1 MIMSLVW
8 SKISYLADYV
18 EQRFLDTSLHHEV
31 HEEYPGWYNS
41 IFTSEKYRRA
51 HIEIVDFREAHKIYI
66 LHVTVFP
73 HINDSSPI
81 LGFDAVCGPNK
92 ITGAFFDFSVTAN
105 PIHPMQ
111 EWFREY
117 GNRVEWRKQRTL
129 PEWANRIFSDNVV
142 AAGFLKEEQELDNF
156 CNLSKNNLDY
166 YLDNVGKTRISNAD
180 FTDLQN
186 RYCRYQKQNP
196 HTVNS
201 MIAMGIKREV
211 IESFVQEVLFPE
223 V

>member
-1 MIMSLVW
+1 MSIVW
-8 SKISYLADYV
+8 DKISSLSQYV
-18 EQRFLDTSLHHEV
+18 EKRFLNTSNHHTV
-31 HEEYPGWYNS
+31 HEEYKGWYNA
-41 IFTSEKYRRA
+41 IFTSDYYRRS
-51 HIEIVDFREAHKIYI
+51 HIEIVDFRETHKLYI

-92 ITGAFFDFSVTAN
+92 ITGAFYDFSVTAD
-105 PIHPMQ
+105 PLHPMQ
-111 EWFREY
+111 EWFKEN

-129 PEWANRIFSDNVV
+129 PDWANKIFSENVV

-156 CNLSKNNLDY
+156 VNLAKTNLDY
-166 YLDNVGKTRISNAD
+166 YLNNVGKTKIVGANFR
-180 FTDLQN
+180 DLQN

-201 MIAMGIKREV
+201 MVAMGIPREV
-211 IESFVQEVLFPE
+211 IERFVEQTLFPE
-223 V
+223 IR

>member
-1 MIMSLVW
+1 MSLVW
-8 SKISYLADYV
+8 NKVIDLANYV
-18 EQRFLDTSLHHEV
+18 EKRFLDTSNTHEV
-31 HEEYPGWYNS
+31 HEEYKGWRNVIY
-41 IFTSEKYRRA
+41 TSNFYRRS
-51 HIEIVDFREAHKIYI
+51 HIEVVDFRENHKLYI

-81 LGFDAVCGPNK
+81 LGFDAVCGPSK

-105 PIHPMQ
+105 DNHYMQ
-111 EWFREY
+111 NWFREH

-156 CNLSKNNLDY
+156 CNLAKNNLDY
-166 YLDNVGKTRISNAD
+166 YLENVGKTRISNAD

-186 RYCRYQKQNP
+186 RYCHYQKQNP

-201 MIAMGIKREV
+201 MIAMGIERKV
-211 IESFVQEVLFPE
+211 IEDFVEEILFPE
-223 V
+223 L